1 MKSKYLW
8 YCPVAIALLLAQVPQ
23 AEAITANELA
33 GIVEQMESAIVD
45 ISMEYEESVIPTPT
59 HQESEGEV
67 LVAKDG
73 YRRCKF
79 SAGRL
84 LSQGDPNAMNWNG
97 PGQFLQED
105 WITFVMKDGNSWDGV
120 TRLSYNGQTG
130 KYLNEG
136 SWPNNRDSATVLNN
150 KPYVNGN
157 LTLLG
162 FSVLRMAY
170 HPDPMPLSARLLS
183 SRLRAKD
190 KVRIDNVVKKI
201 DGFNTIRA
209 DLLTDFIYEGNR
221 LVYARIYFSVDHGY
235 TPVKFEHM
243 KGRGL
248 VALSANVES
257 LEEVA
262 EGLWF
267 PDSGIITTAGS
278 DRVSAYNAIGPIL
291 VNQGLTDEDFD
302 IDFPLG
308 TEVHDE
314 IQDRDYV
321 VK

>member
-1 MKSKYLW
+1 MKPKYLW

-33 GIVEQMESAIVD
+33 DIIEQMESGIVD
-45 ISMEYEESVIPTPT
+45 ISMEHELRIIPAPT
-59 HQESEGEV
+59 HQEAEFEV

-79 SAGRL
+79 SADRL
-84 LSQGDPNAMNWNG
+84 LSQEDPNAMDWNG
-97 PGQFLQED
+97 PGQFLQER
-105 WITFVMKDGNSWDGV
+105 WATLVTKEGNSWAGV
-120 TRLSYNGQTG
+120 TRRSYDGQIS
-130 KYLNEG
+130 KYLNIG
-136 SWPNNRDSATVLNN
+136 GWPKETRSATVSNN

-170 HPDPMPLSARLLS
+170 NPEPMPLSARLLS

-190 KVRIDNVVKKI
+190 KVRIDNKVSKI

-209 DLLTDFIYEGNR
+209 DLLTDFLHEGNR
-221 LVYARIYFSVDHGY
+221 LVYMRIYFSVDHSY

-243 KGRGL
+243 KGHGL

-262 EGLWF
+262 NGLWF
-267 PDSGIITTAGS
+267 PDSGTFTVPGS
-278 DRVSAYNAIGPIL
+278 DRVSTYQAIGPIL
-291 VNQGLTDEDFD
+291 VNQGLTDDYFD
-302 IDFPLG
+302 IDFPVG
-308 TEVHDE
+308 TKVEDK
-314 IQDRDYV
+314 IQDTEYV